1 MTVLA
6 VFSTAAAAFLLG
18 FLLASRPPRREKP
31 VKRGAPVYGG
41 EETERLS
48 REYSNFLSYDGTE
61 QSQK

>member
-18 FLLASRPPRREKP
+18 FLLGIRPVRREKP
-31 VKRGAPVYGG
+31 VKRGAPAYG
-41 EETERLS
+41 EEVKRL
-48 REYSNFLSYDGTE
+48 RQEYSNFLSYDGTE

>member
-18 FLLASRPPRREKP
+18 FILGTRPVRREKA
-31 VKRGAPVYGG
+31 VKRGANAGG
-41 EETERLS
+41 EEIERLKQ
-48 REYSNFLSYDGTE
+48 EYSNFLSYDGTE